1 MEFIKMK
8 KLPKLGTRVRVLWRD
23 IVGFTNVPM
32 REAKVADVWTEGKL
46 VKAETEFL
54 VIATSQYIDDEPA
67 EEKVGDYIAIPCGTG
82 VRVSRL

>member
-1 MEFIKMK
+1 MK
-8 KLPKLGTRVRVLWRD
+8 SAASVGILPHSEDADVGGFLVIIQMLDRSLG
-23 IVGFTNVPM
+23 G
-32 REAKVADVWTEGKL
+32 DVWTEGKL

-67 EEKVGDYIAIPCGTG
+67 EEKVGDYIAIPCGTV